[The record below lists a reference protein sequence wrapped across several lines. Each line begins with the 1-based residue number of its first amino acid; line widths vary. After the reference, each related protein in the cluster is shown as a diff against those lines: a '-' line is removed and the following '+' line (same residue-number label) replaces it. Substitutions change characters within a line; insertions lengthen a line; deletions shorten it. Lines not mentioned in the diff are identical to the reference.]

1 MPHNNF
7 PMLFGPR
14 RVFKACCAYCRSH
27 SISINLNR
35 ANVLW
40 VPRMGTKC
48 TVYPTRFVYTLP
60 IIDSKTETIFVL
72 TWECEQTWLADLRTN
87 MTYEHCVFEYA
98 PIADTY
104 DTKADIHEC
113 MNIECWNRW
122 DSGRC
127 DRFRRSDCVK
137 KTFLRHNVMP
147 CTRMWELI
155 ESMERKSASIENV

>member
-87 MTYEHCVFEYA
+87 MTYEHRILSTRQLSTHTTQKRISMNAWTLSAETDEIPVDVIGFGA
-98 PIADTY
+98 RIAWRKHFFGT
-104 DTKADIHEC
+104 
-113 MNIECWNRW
+113 
-122 DSGRC
+122 
-127 DRFRRSDCVK
+127 
-137 KTFLRHNVMP
+137 
-147 CTRMWELI
+147 MWCRALVCG
-155 ESMERKSASIENV
+155 S